1 MDVKYKALF
10 ELLRK
15 KILGGEYRVGDALP
29 SMRALISRYA
39 VSKTTVQRA
48 LDELVNQGF
57 VLRKQGCG
65 TFIANAASLRKIGL
79 IVPGVANSEFYPKM
93 VGEISQCLR
102 AREYTLVYE
111 DVNADGRRA
120 SWSMIKPSVD
130 GLVAS
135 GVSGVLFQPFPDET
149 SGVNRKVLAA
159 FEHARVPV
167 VLLNR
172 NVLSTNGETCCDCVG
187 IDNFDAGR
195 RVGEHLVSCGCR
207 KIAFILKPDVS
218 TVRDRMRGLI
228 IASQEGRA
236 RLKVYRSAKGAEC
249 VRKIMT
255 TFRPDAIVCGN
266 DELARTV
273 ANSLKE
279 LKARIPE
286 DVNLV
291 GFDDIRYARD
301 TVPSLTSVRQPCA
314 DIAMMAVSR
323 LITRIKTPRLPP
335 VSINLSSK
343 LVFRDS
349 TGATCRSGK
358 DRTASRITGK
368 TKGKRNEL

>member
-111 DVNADGRRA
+111 DVNADGRRV

-135 GVSGVLFQPFPDET
+135 GVSGVLFQPFPNET
-149 SGVNRKVLAA
+149 SGVNRKVLTDGTCVFAMG
-159 FEHARVPV
+159 VKSC
-167 VLLNR
+167 
-172 NVLSTNGETCCDCVG
+172 LSKISDCV
-187 IDNFDAGR
+187 
-195 RVGEHLVSCGCR
+195 
-207 KIAFILKPDVS
+207 
-218 TVRDRMRGLI
+218 
-228 IASQEGRA
+228 
-236 RLKVYRSAKGAEC
+236 
-249 VRKIMT
+249 
-255 TFRPDAIVCGN
+255 
-266 DELARTV
+266 
-273 ANSLKE
+273 
-279 LKARIPE
+279 
-286 DVNLV
+286 
-291 GFDDIRYARD
+291 
-301 TVPSLTSVRQPCA
+301 
-314 DIAMMAVSR
+314 
-323 LITRIKTPRLPP
+323 
-335 VSINLSSK
+335 
-343 LVFRDS
+343 
-349 TGATCRSGK
+349 
-358 DRTASRITGK
+358 
-368 TKGKRNEL
+368 